1 MFKNFQQTLWPQDY
15 GCTVNQ
21 PRKSFYNLRFLQNTR
36 VMVLPLLLNMNCFF
50 LHSVAKYNSVS
61 LLMLCYFQVVQYFL
75 ANVKLFLF
83 KANISLF
90 VNVVI
95 CLLFEIESD
104 INKNNFDINHFS
116 NFART
121 VHVLR

>member
-1 MFKNFQQTLWPQDY
+1 
-15 GCTVNQ
+15 
-21 PRKSFYNLRFLQNTR
+21 
-36 VMVLPLLLNMNCFF
+36 MVLPLLLNMNCFF
-50 LHSVAKYNSVS
+50 LHSVAKYNSMS
-61 LLMLCYFQVVQYFL
+61 LLMLCYFQVVQYFS
-75 ANVKLFLF
+75 ANVKLFLL
-83 KANISLF
+83 KANISF

-121 VHVLR
+121 VRVLR

>member
-1 MFKNFQQTLWPQDY
+1 
-15 GCTVNQ
+15 
-21 PRKSFYNLRFLQNTR
+21 
-36 VMVLPLLLNMNCFF
+36 MVLPLLLNMNCFF
-50 LHSVAKYNSVS
+50 LHSVAKYNSMS

-116 NFART
+116 NFACT
-121 VHVLR
+121 EHVLR